1 MPENIGPCGEPSS
14 HARQMQTLSR
24 RSPLVWR
31 LLGCPPPAPPESGL
45 STVIAVTCRVDRLA
59 AGEEPG
65 RVAVSR
71 RARGALNNALQGLW
85 KRRLDRATDLLL
97 PMAASTSVPR
107 CGSAPRSGAP
117 TRRFERDVQRA
128 SLPSDEL
135 GPSRRRQPLGEQENE
150 QR

>member
-1 MPENIGPCGEPSS
+1 
-14 HARQMQTLSR
+14 MQTLSR

-97 PMAASTSVPR
+97 PMAAYKRFLDAAQLLDLALKRGDSSVMFRERR
-107 CGSAPRSGAP
+107 CPAMNLGHHGVVSRSGNKKTNSANAVAAALVR
-117 TRRFERDVQRA
+117 T
-128 SLPSDEL
+128 
-135 GPSRRRQPLGEQENE
+135 
-150 QR
+150 